1 MCCCIHHVHKVSLQ
15 LLYTYNNHTFES
27 SEGDNGC
34 DLLHLEYLITF
45 KDELSKQLVLCSFM
59 LFDIIL
65 GLPDFPLTCS
75 LPHPAICYAP
85 CTSTCALGG
94 GSNLMLKCLSLNVV
108 LICNEGGELR
118 LYLWQNHFCCMF
130 SATLLG

>member
-1 MCCCIHHVHKVSLQ
+1 MHKVSLQ
-15 LLYTYNNHTFES
+15 LLYTYSNHTVES

-65 GLPDFPLTCS
+65 GLPDFPLTGS

-94 GSNLMLKCLSLNVV
+94 GSNLMLKWLSLNVV
-108 LICNEGGELR
+108 LIFNEGGELG
-118 LYLWQNHFCCMF
+118 LDLWQNHFCGSLVLF
-130 SATLLG
+130 KYKVTL